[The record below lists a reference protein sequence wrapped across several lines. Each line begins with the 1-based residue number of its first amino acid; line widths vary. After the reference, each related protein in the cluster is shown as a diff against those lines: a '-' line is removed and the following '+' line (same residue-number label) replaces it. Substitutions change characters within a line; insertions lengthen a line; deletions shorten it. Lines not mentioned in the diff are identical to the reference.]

1 MSRYIS
7 ILCMLFGLLMVGT
20 ACSKDDDKV
29 SIAVDEVW
37 KAQNVVV
44 FKRSMNTGYAGV
56 QNPLFFKENT
66 HMLFGDAKAS
76 VDAILKA
83 L

>member
-1 MSRYIS
+1 MGTFINDKGE
-7 ILCMLFGLLMVGT
+7 FGWVGSVGT
-20 ACSKDDDKV
+20 DG
-29 SIAVDEVW
+29 
-37 KAQNVVV
+37 Q
-44 FKRSMNTGYAGV
+44 FTGAITHLGY
-56 QNPLFFKENT
+56 PLFFKENT

>member
-1 MSRYIS
+1 
-7 ILCMLFGLLMVGT
+7 
-20 ACSKDDDKV
+20 
-29 SIAVDEVW
+29 
-37 KAQNVVV
+37 
-44 FKRSMNTGYAGV
+44 
-56 QNPLFFKENT
+56 NT

>member
-1 MSRYIS
+1 
-7 ILCMLFGLLMVGT
+7 
-20 ACSKDDDKV
+20 
-29 SIAVDEVW
+29 
-37 KAQNVVV
+37 
-44 FKRSMNTGYAGV
+44 
-56 QNPLFFKENT
+56 FFKENT

>member
-1 MSRYIS
+1 
-7 ILCMLFGLLMVGT
+7 
-20 ACSKDDDKV
+20 
-29 SIAVDEVW
+29 
-37 KAQNVVV
+37 
-44 FKRSMNTGYAGV
+44 
-56 QNPLFFKENT
+56 KENT

>member
-1 MSRYIS
+1 
-7 ILCMLFGLLMVGT
+7 
-20 ACSKDDDKV
+20 
-29 SIAVDEVW
+29 
-37 KAQNVVV
+37 
-44 FKRSMNTGYAGV
+44 MNTGYAGV

-66 HMLFGDAKAS
+66 HMLFGDAAS

>member
-1 MSRYIS
+1 MIRRVRLLVC
-7 ILCMLFGLLMVGT
+7 LCW
-20 ACSKDDDKV
+20 KV
-29 SIAVDEVW
+29 I
-37 KAQNVVV
+37 V
-44 FKRSMNTGYAGV
+44 FKRSINTGYAGV

>member
-1 MSRYIS
+1 MA
-7 ILCMLFGLLMVGT
+7 FGLALLAAIIGIG
-20 ACSKDDDKV
+20 ADKHAV
-29 SIAVDEVW
+29 SGVIQHHFVEVR
-37 KAQNVVV
+37 KAQNVIV

>member
-1 MSRYIS
+1 
-7 ILCMLFGLLMVGT
+7 
-20 ACSKDDDKV
+20 
-29 SIAVDEVW
+29 
-37 KAQNVVV
+37 
-44 FKRSMNTGYAGV
+44 
-56 QNPLFFKENT
+56 ENT

>member
-1 MSRYIS
+1 
-7 ILCMLFGLLMVGT
+7 
-20 ACSKDDDKV
+20 
-29 SIAVDEVW
+29 
-37 KAQNVVV
+37 
-44 FKRSMNTGYAGV
+44 
-56 QNPLFFKENT
+56 FKENT